1 MDAKLACCFS
11 VLSDIAICCFVL
23 GWPEGVCSAA
33 FNCPAALDPAA
44 FGPAMSFE
52 SVELLTCEDVKVWL
66 QDQGIPEEFSKKFES
81 MYICCLLLYFQC

>member
-1 MDAKLACCFS
+1 MDAKLACCLS
-11 VLSDIAICCFVL
+11 VLSGIAICCFAL
-23 GWPEGVCSAA
+23 GWPELACSAA
-33 FNCPAALDPAA
+33 FNCPAA

-66 QDQGIPEEFSKKFES
+66 QDQGIPEEFSKKFEG